1 MSQQKQA
8 PLPRQEF
15 QEWLENAAVPVL
27 VLQKGKHLGSVVK
40 VPATP
45 EIDYL
50 FGCETFYGERISWS
64 DRLEF
69 CGLYDRQHQALH
81 LLDDPLPNFVSGLT
95 EEECQDS
102 TAFGKRIAQE
112 VDRYVEAAIS
122 NERSRLSVRELTSER
137 NINSY
142 RYDNDKTAVLNL
154 PAADAGIWRAVEK
167 VDAASVDECAFRCV
181 DCLIPFLRDAI
192 NNAID
197 DEDGIEQADE
207 FAKRLAQ
214 IEREWPES
222 DMVKYKALLS
232 VVDHPSLQDATRLMG
247 EIDQYELRPEVA
259 QTWGYAEMMFREKY
273 SALPEELFQ
282 TPQAAQIGQ
291 KMLDDRLGVITEYG
305 LIRRKDGQ
313 PLPVFQPEQEIGQGL
328 EMM

>member
-112 VDRYVEAAIS
+112 VDRYVEAA
-122 NERSRLSVRELTSER
+122 
-137 NINSY
+137 
-142 RYDNDKTAVLNL
+142 
-154 PAADAGIWRAVEK
+154 
-167 VDAASVDECAFRCV
+167 
-181 DCLIPFLRDAI
+181 
-192 NNAID
+192 
-197 DEDGIEQADE
+197 
-207 FAKRLAQ
+207 
-214 IEREWPES
+214 
-222 DMVKYKALLS
+222 M
-232 VVDHPSLQDATRLMG
+232 
-247 EIDQYELRPEVA
+247 
-259 QTWGYAEMMFREKY
+259 
-273 SALPEELFQ
+273 
-282 TPQAAQIGQ
+282 
-291 KMLDDRLGVITEYG
+291 DDRLGQPPVAAVISLFHHLANIFQEQNQPPPSG
-305 LIRRKDGQ
+305 GVRVAVDRKLLRKIKAKKIAQGHKADDHE
-313 PLPVFQPEQEIGQGL
+313 PEMQL
-328 EMM
+328 